1 MRKLLIILAL
11 FTFIGNMFAQDVV
24 EKRKLEFHSIG
35 FSPLSFYTS
44 NRDGGVA
51 LSIELAANY
60 GEHVFK
66 LYGGTGSEM
75 TINIW
80 GTPISDTYTEWSLMY
95 GREFQAGKDYVFF
108 DVFAGIGY
116 FNFTYDKGAT
126 EDIYPNYNYPSDP
139 NLYYPREIEKGV
151 VSIPIDLKLR
161 FKTGRIFSLG
171 VQVHAN
177 FNSATTIVQPGI
189 FLQWKL

>member
-1 MRKLLIILAL
+1 MRKLLLILAL
-11 FTFIGNMFAQDVV
+11 FTFIGNMFAQDIV
-24 EKRKLEFHSIG
+24 EKRKIEFHSIG

-51 LSIELAANY
+51 LNIELGANY

-66 LYGGTGSEM
+66 LYGGTGSEFQ
-75 TINIW
+75 IIVL
-80 GTPISDTYTEWSLMY
+80 GSPITDSYTEWSLMY
-95 GREFQAGKDYVFF
+95 GREFQGAKNYLFF

-126 EDIYPNYNYPSDP
+126 EDIYNYPSDP
-139 NLYYPREIEKGV
+139 NLNYPREREKGV
-151 VSIPIDLKLR
+151 LGIPLDVKLR
-161 FKTGRIFSLG
+161 FKTGRIFSIGL
-171 VQVHAN
+171 QVHAN